1 MKQSAAPITA
11 KNIAISFVAL
21 ICLVI
26 TGIFFAEAAIGIW
39 IVVAYGLYSLVRQ
52 VKSVDTYAMVMVLLF
67 FVPIATLRGNEIL
80 AQNFAEYAFL
90 LLGFALVGTMLEERR
105 KATGRS

>member
-1 MKQSAAPITA
+1 MKSTGTLTV

-21 ICLVI
+21 FCLII
-26 TGIFFAEAAIGIW
+26 TGLFFAEAAVGIW
-39 IVVAYGLYSLVRQ
+39 IVLLYGVFSLVRK
-52 VKSVDTYAMVMVLLF
+52 VKSVDTYAMVMVLLA

-90 LLGFALVGTMLEERR
+90 LLGFALIGTMLEERR
-105 KATGRS
+105 KATERS